1 MLFVSVKSEWIKS
14 KCLYIPED
22 FFVIDIRERLSIV
35 TQSASE
41 QCITYKMKDKLVFQ
55 SGEET

>member
-1 MLFVSVKSEWIKS
+1 MLFASVKLDWIKS
-14 KCLYIPED
+14 ICLYTIGD
-22 FFVIDIRERLSIV
+22 FFVTDIRDRVNSV

-41 QCITYKMKDKLVFQ
+41 QCSKYKMKDKLVFQ